1 MRTPSGSSQ
10 RPPGALRPRRASRL
24 PAAALLALALAC
36 GPALAR
42 AADPGGPSAGAP
54 SADSAGTARSR
65 IPVLDSLGLEN
76 LSETRFAG
84 RPLVVFEDRR
94 YRHPEQSLGR
104 LARAADD
111 SLPAVLRKYSIPVAL
126 IEPGADGRPRRL
138 LYPVDRGFPR
148 LPRGPFGRPTNHSL
162 DLVVDVNYAY
172 ELGQIDSP
180 FQWSLDMVW
189 QVAYDPWP
197 GGHLRASWLTPVH
210 NDFEPDVNSPDIGRS
225 RPGPT
230 TIEQY
235 LWLGRIGLASG
246 TAGVFADNRWGGSLG
261 LARPF
266 ARGALLLDAQADLTG
281 SFAWTDSG
289 ATYSSPSIFDGY
301 AGLVYRPM
309 ALPGVALRARVAR
322 YLHEDQG
329 IEGEI
334 ERVFGDVRV
343 AFKGQRTS
351 GFNSLGVRLTVPVPP
366 MLRPTAWPVRLLP
379 APTFSLSYVTEAVPV
394 GVLPGGVA
402 SREAFLDPAFEPALS
417 AESYRYRE
425 ERSGVPH
432 RRPGP
437 ELDPVSYSGM
447 TGFITTPSVEVL
459 PEGQV
464 ELGYSHLPKA
474 AAWDSR
480 GTYANEAWYGAIG
493 FLPRLEIGLRWTVI
507 PGKRAFEESVPGN
520 DLVDAD
526 RMLSGRLELLRTRGW
541 QPGFSVGAEDVYG
554 TRRFHSTYLVAG
566 IRPSIFRLLPRLTAG
581 YAPRVLTAT
590 NYTIDGGFG
599 ALEVPLGKLATPVVE
614 YDSERWNIGVG
625 LHIGPYV
632 HLRIAWFD
640 LKYAALGGGFSLA
653 L

>member
-1 MRTPSGSSQ
+1 MPTPSASIPRFS
-10 RPPGALRPRRASRL
+10 GAFLPRCTGRV
-24 PAAALLALALAC
+24 PAAALLALVLGVIPVQAAESP
-36 GPALAR
+36 PAGTESS
-42 AADPGGPSAGAP
+42 P
-54 SADSAGTARSR
+54 ADSGVTRSHVV
-65 IPVLDSLGLEN
+65 VLDSLGLEN
-76 LSETRFAG
+76 LAETRFDG

-94 YRHPEQSLGR
+94 YRHPEQALGR
-104 LARAADD
+104 VARATGDT
-111 SLPAVLRKYSIPVAL
+111 LPAVLRQHSLPAAF

-138 LYPVDRGFPR
+138 LYPVDRGFPT
-148 LPRGPFGRPTNHSL
+148 LPGGPFARPTNHSL
-162 DLVVDVNYAY
+162 DFFVDANYAY
-172 ELGQIDSP
+172 ELGQIDRP
-180 FQWSLDMVW
+180 FQWSLDLVW
-189 QVAYDPWP
+189 GVAYDPWP
-197 GGHLRASWLTPVH
+197 GAHLRASWLTPVH
-210 NDFEPDVNSPDIGRS
+210 NDFAPSEDAPDLGRS

-230 TIEQY
+230 NLQQY

-246 TAGVFADNRWGGSLG
+246 TAGLFGDNRWGGSLG

-289 ATYSSPSIFDGY
+289 AAYSNPSIFDGY
-301 AGLVYRPM
+301 AGVVYRPEV
-309 ALPGVALRARVAR
+309 LPGVALRARVAR

-329 IEGEI
+329 VEGEI
-334 ERVFGDVRV
+334 ERVFGDVRL

-379 APTFSLSYVTEAVPV
+379 VPTFSLTYHTEATPV
-394 GVLPGGVA
+394 GVLPGNVA
-402 SREAFLDPAFEPALS
+402 SREEFLDPAWAPSLS

-425 ERSGVPH
+425 EAAGVRH
-432 RRPGP
+432 RRPTP

-464 ELGYSHLPKA
+464 EAGYSHIPKA

-480 GTYANEAWYGAIG
+480 NVYANEAWYGAIG
-493 FLPRLEIGLRWTVI
+493 FLPRLEVGLRWTVI
-507 PGKRAFEESVPGN
+507 PGKRAFEEFVPDN
-520 DLVDAD
+520 HLVDAD
-526 RMLSGRLELLRTRGW
+526 RMLSGRVELFKTQGW
-541 QPGFSVGAEDVYG
+541 RPGLSVGAEDVYG
-554 TRRFHSTYLVAG
+554 TRRFHSTYMVAG
-566 IRPSIFRLLPRLTAG
+566 VQPSIFRLLPRLTAG

-590 NYTIDGGFG
+590 NYTLDGGFG
-599 ALEVPLGKLATPVVE
+599 ALEVPVGKLVTSVVE
-614 YDSERWNIGVG
+614 YDSERWNIGAG

-632 HLRIAWFD
+632 HIRVAWFD